1 MRINRGG
8 MREQFVSASRDFRD
22 GAPMFVQVVRRSL
35 LLQLLCVYL
44 VFVLIVLATG
54 IEADRVGQG
63 QLVNEIQRTDV
74 ALAQEIAFDTDAR
87 VKSIEN
93 SLMALSQ
100 LPTIREGVGDDM
112 LEAFTAFKVSRHD
125 IDQIYWLDATGV
137 MQASEPVNLRT
148 LGTSFAAQPTFRR
161 ALTAN
166 GVVVQAG
173 IVDLTTFNADM
184 NFAMAVREA
193 NGRLLGVLGAGVLLD
208 GLSAPIDAVMNAQ
221 AAQHETLRISILDQQ
236 GNLIATPDRER
247 LLQPGLA
254 MLPGAASA
262 LNGATTTQV
271 AQSPGG
277 QEWLYSAAPIPTVRW
292 AVVVQRPAADLSSAV
307 SNFRNWLGIAT
318 ALFALGGLLFWLILV
333 WRVMRPLHDLTSVNT
348 ALADMAAGP
357 KMSFALPTR
366 QVSLRSLTSRADEIG
381 SLARTLARLQRD
393 VATQL
398 NELRTLLDTSNAV
411 VHSLDPQVVGS
422 AIIREVRRLVDVQ
435 AAAVLAPDDQGALR
449 TLVSEGC
456 EPVSIIPPNL
466 LAGDGTQ
473 LAQRALRD
481 GEPIQMIA
489 DGNPAF
495 PARSYA
501 QGFRCVLALPIVTER
516 VGAVVLEAQRTQ
528 PTPFSEA
535 EVNLLMTFANY
546 ATLAWEHA
554 VLYERSDERLSEI
567 AEENARL
574 YQQANAERQTLS
586 AIMRSMTDGLLLAS
600 ADGSLLYANPG
611 MRSLIE
617 LPEEQTHVTSVAAV
631 HAALA
636 ATAERPTRYQRELA
650 RAEAGETEQ
659 WLLETKRER
668 GGRIFT
674 VRSFEVRDE
683 AGRALGQG
691 LLLRDV
697 TREREVDQFKS
708 ALLAA
713 VGHELRTPLA
723 AIKGHASTLLQD
735 DVTWPVEDQRH
746 FLQTISSEADRLA
759 QMVTNLLDLSRLEAG
774 LLLIHRAPCFAAD
787 LIRNAVRRAGST
799 EREIV
804 VDVPDGL
811 PLVDVD
817 AARIEVVLGN
827 LLGNALAYGDGVVR
841 VSAQREGEFVRVA
854 VSDGGPGIDDD
865 DLPYIFERFYRASH
879 GERRSS
885 SGSGL
890 GLAICKAFVE
900 AHGGRIWAE
909 KRVSGVAISF
919 TLPRAQ
925 PGDRSAAAATSALSD
940 VPSDDGIRV
949 IN

>member
-1 MRINRGG
+1 MRFNGDTVRG
-8 MREQFVSASRDFRD
+8 QFVSASRTFRD
-22 GAPMFVQVVRRSL
+22 SAPTFVQFVRRSL
-35 LLQLLCVYL
+35 LMQLLCVYL

-63 QLVNEIQRTDV
+63 QLVTEIQSTDV
-74 ALAQEIAFDTDAR
+74 ALAQEIAFDTDTR
-87 VKSIEN
+87 VTSIEN
-93 SLMALSQ
+93 SLVALSQ
-100 LPTIREGVGDDM
+100 LPTMREGVGDDM

-148 LGTSFAAQPTFRR
+148 LGASFSTQPLFQR
-161 ALTAN
+161 ALKAN
-166 GVVVQAG
+166 GVIVQAG

-184 NFAMAVREA
+184 NFTLPVRDA
-193 NGRLLGVLGAGVLLD
+193 SGHLLGVLGAGVLLD
-208 GLSAPIDAVMNAQ
+208 GLNAPIEAVMNAQ
-221 AAQHETLRISILDQQ
+221 AAQHETLRISILDQL
-236 GNLIATPDRER
+236 GNLIASPDRER

-254 MLPGAASA
+254 MLPGAARA
-262 LNGATTTQV
+262 LQGATSTQV
-271 AQSPGG
+271 AQGPEG
-277 QEWLYSAAPIPTVRW
+277 QEWLYSAAPIPTVHW
-292 AVVVQRPAADLSSAV
+292 AVVVQRPASDLSSAV

-333 WRVMRPLHDLTSVNT
+333 WRVVHPLHDLTSANT

-357 KMSFALPTR
+357 KTGSAAPAR
-366 QVSLRSLTSRADEIG
+366 EVSLRSLTPRADEIG
-381 SLARTLARLQRD
+381 SVARTLARLQRD

-398 NELRTLLDTSNAV
+398 TELRTLLDTSNAV
-411 VHSLDPQVVGS
+411 VHSLDPQVVGR

-435 AAAVLAPDDQGALR
+435 AAAVLVPDDQAALR
-449 TLVSEGC
+449 TLVSDGC
-456 EPVSIIPPNL
+456 EPISFAADPIR
-466 LAGDGTQ
+466 ADGTTQ
-473 LAQRALRD
+473 PALRALRD
-481 GEPIQMIA
+481 GEPMQMIA

-501 QGFRCVLALPIVTER
+501 QGFRSVLALPIVTER
-516 VGAVVLEAQRTQ
+516 VGAVVLEVQRTQ
-528 PTPFSEA
+528 PTPFSET

-554 VLYERSDERLSEI
+554 VLYERSDERLREI

-586 AIMRSMTDGLLLAS
+586 AIMHSMTDGLLLAS
-600 ADGSLLYANPG
+600 ADGSLLYANQG
-611 MRSLIE
+611 VRSLIE
-617 LPEEQTHVTSVAAV
+617 LSEEPAPTTSMATV

-636 ATAERPTRYQRELA
+636 SIAERPERYQRELG
-650 RAEAGETEQ
+650 RAEAGKTTQ

-668 GGRIFT
+668 GGRAFT

-683 AGRALGQG
+683 AGHALGQG
-691 LLLRDV
+691 LLLRDI
-697 TREREVDQFKS
+697 TREREVDQFKN

-735 DVTWPVEDQRH
+735 DVSWAVEDQRH

-759 QMVTNLLDLSRLEAG
+759 QMVSNLLDLSRLEAG
-774 LLLIHRAPCFAAD
+774 LLLIHRAPCFPAD
-787 LIRNAVRRAGST
+787 LIREATRRVGPLEQELA
-799 EREIV
+799 I
-804 VDVPDGL
+804 DVPNDL

-817 AARIEVVLGN
+817 AARIEVVLRN
-827 LLGNALAYGDGVVR
+827 LLSNALAYGDGVVR
-841 VSAQREGEFVRVA
+841 VSARRDGEFVAIA
-854 VSDGGPGIDDD
+854 VIDGGPGIDDD

-879 GERRSS
+879 GQRRSS

-909 KRVSGVAISF
+909 ARLVGTAISF
-919 TLPRAQ
+919 TLPLAK
-925 PGDRSAAAATSALSD
+925 PGS
-940 VPSDDGIRV
+940 PSFAVTPTVLAEDSLGAMS
-949 IN
+949 